1 MPRPLPDVAASRP
14 VPRQGA
20 IAELE
25 AWHRLVICGR
35 PEQVSVARAFIRQV
49 LGVGHPG
56 IERATLLTSE
66 LVTNSVNHSDS
77 RLEGG
82 SITVTV
88 RTAGGRVR
96 VEVQDD
102 GGQTAPTLRS
112 DDDLAEAGRGLR
124 LVDAYSLTWDYHQV
138 GTRMVTWFECASE
151 PLALGSVRHKKD
163 LTGCF
168 GAVLCPQGVE
178 DAVTVRAAV
187 GVRTE
192 VVAQGLDEVGRAAR
206 LAEPVVVGERG
217 GEGRRRHP
225 VGDRRRY
232 RAPPRPLRRRAL
244 RAEAGQ
250 HHAAGAALVEPVAL
264 HQPAHQF
271 GSRVLQGFI
280 EGSRTAKH
288 HDVVMIFEARPVDF
302 FPFDEVHGEFDVERC
317 LYGTA
322 NHFAIALSRVAVA
335 QCWGVTAAA

>member
-35 PEQVSVARAFIRQV
+35 PEQVSAARAFIRQV

-138 GTRMVTWFECASE
+138 GTRMVTWFECVSE
-151 PLALGSVRHKKD
+151 PLPLGSVRHKKGFNG
-163 LTGCF
+163 LLRSGPVPTGC
-168 GAVLCPQGVE
+168 
-178 DAVTVRAAV
+178 
-187 GVRTE
+187 
-192 VVAQGLDEVGRAAR
+192 
-206 LAEPVVVGERG
+206 
-217 GEGRRRHP
+217 GRRRHGP
-225 VGDRRRY
+225 CGGRCAHRNS
-232 RAPPRPLRRRAL
+232 RAGP
-244 RAEAGQ
+244 G
-250 HHAAGAALVEPVAL
+250 
-264 HQPAHQF
+264 
-271 GSRVLQGFI
+271 
-280 EGSRTAKH
+280 
-288 HDVVMIFEARPVDF
+288 
-302 FPFDEVHGEFDVERC
+302 
-317 LYGTA
+317 
-322 NHFAIALSRVAVA
+322 
-335 QCWGVTAAA
+335 